1 MKTDKLKYVLAFIF
15 LLCAFW
21 CGVNFKRWYTINHR
35 IEKMISLVYSSSPQ
49 YDCYG
54 NFEELLVKEF
64 RKQGIEPIFEK
75 FYLDFNTV
83 TPEDGI
89 KNMEVYLEVIRD
101 KPIALMLTVGDQ
113 AASALF
119 STRHRLLSSIPVV
132 ACNVHFPDE
141 KLIKEYERR
150 KVYVLRDAPD
160 FKRNIDF
167 IRALQPHVGI
177 DVIYNIDLTPLGY
190 KSFDLLTRFA
200 DRKEIRLLGYESA
213 FSVESE
219 YRKLQEMVEHYNLMP
234 AKVNNHIEKDELTI
248 SLCPFR
254 YTKGTSL
261 FVDMEKSK
269 SGQRREFFLLDKFDQ
284 MSLPITKALNIPSFS
299 CIRQGFGEDAKIV
312 GGYMAT
318 DEISARTAADFSVR
332 LMNKE
337 KIGMPKIRDMEKEYV
352 LDWTYF
358 SSYTDFDV
366 KNVPEDVRI
375 INYSFY
381 DRYRKELY
389 FLPGLF
395 ILTFILV
402 LISLLRMRRRSR
414 VERKNME
421 MLEETH
427 RRLMLSTDGGRISLW
442 DIQGENIEFDE
453 NYTRLVGMEQ
463 RTFVRTDFLKYA
475 YPDDVPLLNSLYE
488 TLHQSTDMQVRRVR
502 FSFSEEDYRWYE
514 LRCRSLKDAKGRIML
529 AGIMQDIQIQ
539 VEHEEQLIQAKQM
552 AENAELKQSFL
563 NNMSHEIRTPLN
575 AIVGFSHL
583 MTIADNAEDEKLY
596 SDIINQNSEILL
608 QLIND
613 ILDLAKIE
621 AGTLEYI
628 RYPMDLG
635 ELCRNVYEMHK
646 DRVQTGVV
654 LILDNKDTS
663 LIINEDQNRIMQVVT
678 NLITNAIKFTFKG
691 EIRFGFEV
699 REEYIDFYVKDT
711 GMGISEEKIKMI
723 FERFV
728 KLNTFVQGTG
738 LGLAICRVIVEK
750 LGGEITA
757 ESKLNEGSTF
767 RFTIPYKAGKK
778 IPESGKAMKCPE
790 SGSTGPR
797 KVLQRRTVLVAEDVD
812 SNFLLLKTLLGKRCN
827 LLWAKNGEDA
837 VNQFKEHQPDLILM
851 DIKMPHMDG
860 LEATRLIRSYSKE
873 VPIVALTAF
882 AFESDKDRAIEAG
895 CDDFLTKP
903 VSQNALEKVLD
914 KYVK

>member
-54 NFEELLVKEF
+54 NFEELLVKGF

-389 FLPGLF
+389 FLTGLF

-778 IPESGKAMKCPE
+778 IPESGKVTKCPE

>member
-1 MKTDKLKYVLAFIF
+1 M
-15 LLCAFW
+15 
-21 CGVNFKRWYTINHR
+21 
-35 IEKMISLVYSSSPQ
+35 YSSSPY

-54 NFEELLVKEF
+54 NFEELLRQEF
-64 RKQGIEPIFEK
+64 RKQGIEPVFNK

-83 TPEDGI
+83 DPKEGI
-89 KNMEVYLEVIRD
+89 KNMEAYLEIIKD
-101 KPIALMLTVGDQ
+101 KPVALILTVGDQ

-119 STRHRLLSSIPVV
+119 NTRHRLLSSVPVV

-160 FKRNIDF
+160 FQRNIDF
-167 IRALQPHVGI
+167 IKSLRPQVGI
-177 DVIYNIDLTPLGY
+177 DVIYNIDLTPLGR

-200 DRKEIRLLGYESA
+200 DRKEMRLLGCGSA
-213 FSVESE
+213 FSAEPE
-219 YRKLQEMVEHYNLMP
+219 YKELQEMVEHYNLMP
-234 AKVNNHIEKDELTI
+234 ARAGSHVGKDEITI

-269 SGQRREFFLLDKFDQ
+269 SGQKKEVFLLDKFDQ

-358 SSYTDFDV
+358 SAYADFDV
-366 KNVPEDVRI
+366 ENVPEDVRI

-381 DRYRKELY
+381 DRYRNELY
-389 FLPGLF
+389 FLTGLF
-395 ILTFILV
+395 ILAFILV
-402 LISLLRMRRRSR
+402 LVSWLRIRRRSR
-414 VERKNME
+414 EERKNLE
-421 MLEETH
+421 MLEEIH
-427 RRLMLSTDGGRISLW
+427 KRLTLSMDGGRVALW

-475 YPDDVPLLNSLYE
+475 YPDDVSLLNSLYE
-488 TLHQSTDMQVRRVR
+488 TLHQSTDMHVRRVR
-502 FSFSEEDYRWYE
+502 FSFSEENYRWYE

-529 AGIMQDIQIQ
+529 AGVMQDIQLQ
-539 VEHEEQLIQAKQM
+539 VEREEQLIQAKQM

-778 IPESGKAMKCPE
+778 IPESGKVTKCPE
-790 SGSTGPR
+790 SGSTGLR